1 MSDNFESLSQ
11 ETNEPRLMSLDAL
24 EFNDVFKTVLR
35 RVYLMMT
42 LGLLTT
48 AGTAYIGSLPYFS
61 NLIFSTPFL
70 FLGLVIA
77 ELILVIVL
85 TTTLRHLSA
94 LSAGIL
100 FFFYA
105 AINGVTMSAIFLTYT
120 PGNIFVAFLITA
132 SLFGAMTI
140 IGYSTRKNLDSWR
153 GYLLVGLISMI
164 ILSVINLFV
173 GSSQVEWITSVV
185 LIFIFLGLTI
195 YDTQRIKK
203 MIASSMQYGHTGM
216 LGKLGI
222 IGALSLY
229 LDFVNLFLRVL
240 RIFGRRRS

>member
-1 MSDNFESLSQ
+1 MSDQFESLSQ
-11 ETNEPRLMSLDAL
+11 QTEKPRLMSLDTL
-24 EFNDVFKTVLR
+24 EFDDVLRTVLR

-48 AGTAYIGSLPYFS
+48 AGTAYIGSLPFFS

-70 FLGLVIA
+70 FLGFVIT

-85 TTTLRHLSA
+85 TAALRHLSA
-94 LSAGIL
+94 LSAGVL
-100 FFFYA
+100 FFFYG
-105 AINGVTMSAIFLTYT
+105 AINGITLSSIFLTNT

-140 IGYSTRKNLDSWR
+140 IGYSTRKNLDNWR

-164 ILSVINLFV
+164 ILSVVNLFI
-173 GSSQVEWITSVV
+173 GSNQVEWITSVI
-185 LIFIFLGLTI
+185 LIFVFLGLTI

-203 MIASSMQYGHTGM
+203 MISSSMQHGHTGM

-222 IGALSLY
+222 IGALCLY
-229 LDFVNLFLRVL
+229 LDFVNLFLRIL
-240 RIFGRRRS
+240 RIFGRRRN

>member
-1 MSDNFESLSQ
+1 MSDQYESLQQ
-11 ETNEPRLMSLDAL
+11 ESKEPRLMSLDAL

-85 TTTLRHLSA
+85 TAALRHLTA
-94 LSAGIL
+94 VSAGLL

-105 AINGVTMSAIFLTYT
+105 AINGVTLSAIFLTYT

-164 ILSVINLFV
+164 ILSLVNLFV
-173 GSSQVEWITSVV
+173 GSSQVEWITSIV

-203 MIASSMQYGHTGM
+203 MISSSMLYGHTGM
-216 LGKLGI
+216 LTKLGI

>member
-1 MSDNFESLSQ
+1 MSDQFESLSQ
-11 ETNEPRLMSLDAL
+11 QTEKPRLMSLDTL
-24 EFNDVFKTVLR
+24 EFDDVLRTVLR

-48 AGTAYIGSLPYFS
+48 AGTAYIGSLPFFS

-70 FLGLVIA
+70 FLGFVIT

-85 TTTLRHLSA
+85 TAALRHLSA
-94 LSAGIL
+94 LSAGVL
-100 FFFYA
+100 FFFYS
-105 AINGVTMSAIFLTYT
+105 AINGITLSAIFLTYT

-140 IGYSTRKNLDSWR
+140 IGYSTRKNLDNWR

-164 ILSVINLFV
+164 ILSVVNLFI
-173 GSSQVEWITSVV
+173 GSNQVEWITSVI
-185 LIFIFLGLTI
+185 LIFVFLGLTI

-203 MIASSMQYGHTGM
+203 MISSSMQHGHTGM

-222 IGALSLY
+222 IGALCLY
-229 LDFVNLFLRVL
+229 LDFVNLFLRIL
-240 RIFGRRRS
+240 RIFGRRRN

>member
-1 MSDNFESLSQ
+1 MSDQFESLSQ
-11 ETNEPRLMSLDAL
+11 ESEKPRLMSLDTL
-24 EFNDVFKTVLR
+24 EFNDVLKTVLR

-70 FLGLVIA
+70 FLGLIIA

-85 TTTLRHLSA
+85 TAALRHLST
-94 LSAGIL
+94 LSAGSL

-105 AINGVTMSAIFLTYT
+105 AINGVTLSAVFLTYT

-132 SLFGAMTI
+132 SLFGSMTI

-164 ILSVINLFV
+164 ILSVVNLFI
-173 GSSQVEWITSVV
+173 GSSEVEWITSVV

-203 MIASSMQYGHTGM
+203 MISSSIQYGHTGM
-216 LGKLGI
+216 LSKLGI

-229 LDFVNLFLRVL
+229 LDFVNLFLRII

>member
-1 MSDNFESLSQ
+1 MSDQYESLQ
-11 ETNEPRLMSLDAL
+11 QVTEKPRLMSLDAL

-85 TTTLRHLSA
+85 TAALRHLSA
-94 LSAGIL
+94 VSAGLL

-105 AINGVTMSAIFLTYT
+105 AINGITLSAIFLTYT

-164 ILSVINLFV
+164 ILSVVNLFV
-173 GSSQVEWITSVV
+173 GSSQVEWITSIV

-203 MIASSMQYGHTGM
+203 MISSTMQFGHTG
-216 LGKLGI
+216 LLTKLGI

-229 LDFVNLFLRVL
+229 LDFVNLFLRIL

>member
-1 MSDNFESLSQ
+1 MSDQYESLQQ
-11 ETNEPRLMSLDAL
+11 ESKEPRLMSLDAL
-24 EFNDVFKTVLR
+24 ELNDVLKTVLR

-85 TTTLRHLSA
+85 TAALRHLSA
-94 LSAGIL
+94 VSAGLL

-105 AINGVTMSAIFLTYT
+105 AINGITLSAIFLTYT

-164 ILSVINLFV
+164 ILSVVNLFV
-173 GSSQVEWITSVV
+173 GSSQVEWITSIV

-203 MIASSMQYGHTGM
+203 MISSTMQFGHTGM
-216 LGKLGI
+216 LAKLGI

-229 LDFVNLFLRVL
+229 LDFVNLFLRIL